1 MIGLLLFLFCKIH
14 SLRKNCEKS
23 VISKQLM
30 MKKRLLSVA
39 LLMGAWGTYGQ
50 VGIGTLTP
58 DNSSQLDVVANDK
71 GILIPRIS
79 LTSTTDATTI
89 KNGNVNSLLVFNT
102 NTQND
107 ITPGYYYWYVDK
119 WMRIINH
126 DDVTALDANTTNVSL
141 TVVGDEL
148 VLTDSEDNVVSIP
161 LSEINIPT
169 TVVKNPDGTY
179 TYTNEAGD
187 TVTIDATDNVISNFE
202 NIVNNTNVLNELIEV
217 LGDTYVGGN
226 VYYDGTQFTYVDQA
240 GDTHIVDIQ
249 DIVQANETVTT
260 IVKNTDGTYTYT
272 NEAGDTVTIDATDNV
287 ISNFENIVNNT
298 NALTTLIRL
307 LGDTY
312 VGGNVYYDGT
322 QFTYIDQAGDT
333 HIVNIQDI
341 VQANETVTTI
351 VKNTDGTYTYTN
363 EAGDTVT
370 IDATDNVIS
379 NFENIVN
386 NTNVLNE
393 LIEVLGDTYVGG
405 NVYYDGTQ
413 FTYVDQAGDTHI
425 VDIQDIVQANE
436 TVTTVVK
443 NPDGTYTYTNEA
455 GDTVTIDAT
464 DNVIS
469 NFENIVNNTNV
480 LNELIEVLGDTYV
493 GGNVYYDGT
502 QFTYVDQAGDTHIV
516 DIQDIVQANETVTT
530 IVKNTDGT
538 YTYTNEAG
546 DTVTIDATDN
556 VISNF
561 ENIVDKKN
569 VVNELIEVLGDTY
582 VGGNVY
588 YDGTQFTYID
598 QAGDTHIVNIQ
609 DIVQAN
615 ETVTTIVKNTD
626 GTYTYTNEAGDTVT
640 IDATDNVISNF
651 ENIVNNTNVLN
662 ELIEVLGDTYVGGN
676 VYYDGTQFTYI
687 DQAGDTNTINL
698 QEIITNEVVNNIV
711 NQGDIYDEIINILEQ
726 ESDVLIDNN
735 DGTYT
740 HTAVDGSVVTIDA
753 NTTTVEVADGVYTF
767 KDGAGNTITTIDT
780 NADAI
785 AYNNDNSGLTAENV
799 QDAIDELTDKLA
811 EGAGVEL
818 KDEGD
823 GKITLIADN
832 GDILGTVDKAALTED
847 LNNDGLFTF
856 TRNDGQDV
864 VFDVNSVNVSEK
876 LDADGNVIGYD
887 FNDANGNPIT
897 TVLTDATNN
906 YYNNDNS
913 GLTAENVQDAID
925 ELADKL
931 AEGAGVELKDEGDGK
946 ITLIADNGDILG
958 TVDKAALTEDL
969 NNDGLFTF
977 TRNDGQDVVFDV
989 NSVNVSEKLDADGNV
1004 IGYDF
1009 NDAAGNP
1016 ITTVFTD
1023 ATNNYY
1029 NNDNSGLTAENVQ
1042 DAIDE
1047 LADKLAE
1054 GAGGEL
1060 KDEGD
1065 GKITLIADNG
1075 DILGTVDKATLTED
1089 LTIDGVLTMS
1099 RNDGQDVVFD
1109 VNSVNVS
1116 EKLDADG
1123 NVIGY
1128 DFNDAAGNPITT
1140 VFTDATN
1147 NYYNNDN
1154 SGLTAEN
1161 VQDAIDELA
1170 DKLAE
1175 GAGVELKDEGD
1186 GKITLIAD
1194 NGDILGTVD
1203 KAALT
1208 EDLNN
1213 DGLFTFTRN
1222 DGQDVVFDVNS
1233 VNVSEKLDADGNVI
1247 GYDFNDANGNPITT
1261 VFTDA
1266 TNNYYNNDNSGL
1278 TAENVQDAIDELAD
1292 KLAEGAGVELKDEG
1306 DGKITLIADNG
1317 DILGTV
1323 DKAALTE
1330 DLNNDGLF
1338 TFTRNDG
1345 QDVVFDVNS

>member
-298 NALTTLIRL
+298 N
-307 LGDTY
+307 
-312 VGGNVYYDGT
+312 
-322 QFTYIDQAGDT
+322 
-333 HIVNIQDI
+333 
-341 VQANETVTTI
+341 
-351 VKNTDGTYTYTN
+351 
-363 EAGDTVT
+363 
-370 IDATDNVIS
+370 
-379 NFENIVN
+379 
-386 NTNVLNE
+386 VLNE
-393 LIEVLGDTYVGG
+393 LMKVLRY
-405 NVYYDGTQ
+405 
-413 FTYVDQAGDTHI
+413 
-425 VDIQDIVQANE
+425 
-436 TVTTVVK
+436 
-443 NPDGTYTYTNEA
+443 
-455 GDTVTIDAT
+455 
-464 DNVIS
+464 
-469 NFENIVNNTNV
+469 
-480 LNELIEVLGDTYV
+480 
-493 GGNVYYDGT
+493 
-502 QFTYVDQAGDTHIV
+502 
-516 DIQDIVQANETVTT
+516 
-530 IVKNTDGT
+530 
-538 YTYTNEAG
+538 
-546 DTVTIDATDN
+546 
-556 VISNF
+556 
-561 ENIVDKKN
+561 
-569 VVNELIEVLGDTY
+569 TY

-799 QDAIDELTDKLA
+799 QDAIDEL
-811 EGAGVEL
+811 
-818 KDEGD
+818 
-823 GKITLIADN
+823 
-832 GDILGTVDKAALTED
+832 
-847 LNNDGLFTF
+847 
-856 TRNDGQDV
+856 
-864 VFDVNSVNVSEK
+864 
-876 LDADGNVIGYD
+876 
-887 FNDANGNPIT
+887 
-897 TVLTDATNN
+897 
-906 YYNNDNS
+906 
-913 GLTAENVQDAID
+913 
-925 ELADKL
+925 ADKL

-1009 NDAAGNP
+1009 NDA
-1016 ITTVFTD
+1016 
-1023 ATNNYY
+1023 
-1029 NNDNSGLTAENVQ
+1029 Q
-1042 DAIDE
+1042 
-1047 LADKLAE
+1047 
-1054 GAGGEL
+1054 
-1060 KDEGD
+1060 
-1065 GKITLIADNG
+1065 
-1075 DILGTVDKATLTED
+1075 
-1089 LTIDGVLTMS
+1089 
-1099 RNDGQDVVFD
+1099 
-1109 VNSVNVS
+1109 
-1116 EKLDADG
+1116 G
-1123 NVIGY
+1123 NV
-1128 DFNDAAGNPITT
+1128 ITT

-1345 QDVVFDVNS
+1345 QDVVFDVNSVNVSEKLDADGNVIGYDFNDANGNPITTVFTDATNNYYNNDNSGLTAENVQDAIDELADKLAEGAGVELKDEGDGKITLI

>member
-298 NALTTLIRL
+298 N
-307 LGDTY
+307 
-312 VGGNVYYDGT
+312 
-322 QFTYIDQAGDT
+322 
-333 HIVNIQDI
+333 
-341 VQANETVTTI
+341 
-351 VKNTDGTYTYTN
+351 
-363 EAGDTVT
+363 
-370 IDATDNVIS
+370 
-379 NFENIVN
+379 
-386 NTNVLNE
+386 VLNE

-405 NVYYDGTQ
+405 NVYYDGTH
-413 FTYVDQAGDTHI
+413 FTHI
-425 VDIQDIVQANE
+425 ALAS
-436 TVTTVVK
+436 
-443 NPDGTYTYTNEA
+443 Y
-455 GDTVTIDAT
+455 
-464 DNVIS
+464 
-469 NFENIVNNTNV
+469 
-480 LNELIEVLGDTYV
+480 
-493 GGNVYYDGT
+493 
-502 QFTYVDQAGDTHIV
+502 
-516 DIQDIVQANETVTT
+516 
-530 IVKNTDGT
+530 
-538 YTYTNEAG
+538 
-546 DTVTIDATDN
+546 
-556 VISNF
+556 
-561 ENIVDKKN
+561 
-569 VVNELIEVLGDTY
+569 
-582 VGGNVY
+582 
-588 YDGTQFTYID
+588 
-598 QAGDTHIVNIQ
+598 THIVNIQ

-799 QDAIDELTDKLA
+799 QDAIDEL
-811 EGAGVEL
+811 
-818 KDEGD
+818 
-823 GKITLIADN
+823 
-832 GDILGTVDKAALTED
+832 
-847 LNNDGLFTF
+847 
-856 TRNDGQDV
+856 
-864 VFDVNSVNVSEK
+864 
-876 LDADGNVIGYD
+876 
-887 FNDANGNPIT
+887 
-897 TVLTDATNN
+897 
-906 YYNNDNS
+906 
-913 GLTAENVQDAID
+913 
-925 ELADKL
+925 ADKL

-1009 NDAAGNP
+1009 NDAQGNV

-1023 ATNNYY
+1023 ASNNYY

-1054 GAGGEL
+1054 GAGVEL

-1065 GKITLIADNG
+1065 GKITLIAGNG
-1075 DILGTVDKATLTED
+1075 DILGTVDKAALTED
-1089 LTIDGVLTMS
+1089 LNNDGLFTFT

-1128 DFNDAAGNPITT
+1128 DFNDANGNPITT

-1345 QDVVFDVNS
+1345 QDVVFDVNSVNVSEKLDADGNVIGYDFNDANGNPITTVFTDATNN

>member
-148 VLTDSEDNVVSIP
+148 VLTDSEDNIVSIP

-169 TVVKNPDGTY
+169 TIVKNTDGTY

-298 NALTTLIRL
+298 N
-307 LGDTY
+307 
-312 VGGNVYYDGT
+312 
-322 QFTYIDQAGDT
+322 
-333 HIVNIQDI
+333 
-341 VQANETVTTI
+341 
-351 VKNTDGTYTYTN
+351 
-363 EAGDTVT
+363 
-370 IDATDNVIS
+370 
-379 NFENIVN
+379 
-386 NTNVLNE
+386 VL
-393 LIEVLGDTYVGG
+393 
-405 NVYYDGTQ
+405 
-413 FTYVDQAGDTHI
+413 
-425 VDIQDIVQANE
+425 
-436 TVTTVVK
+436 
-443 NPDGTYTYTNEA
+443 
-455 GDTVTIDAT
+455 
-464 DNVIS
+464 
-469 NFENIVNNTNV
+469 
-480 LNELIEVLGDTYV
+480 
-493 GGNVYYDGT
+493 
-502 QFTYVDQAGDTHIV
+502 
-516 DIQDIVQANETVTT
+516 
-530 IVKNTDGT
+530 
-538 YTYTNEAG
+538 
-546 DTVTIDATDN
+546 
-556 VISNF
+556 
-561 ENIVDKKN
+561 
-569 VVNELIEVLGDTY
+569 NELIEVLGDTY

-598 QAGDTHIVNIQ
+598 QASAKHIVDIQ

-799 QDAIDELTDKLA
+799 QDAIDELADKLA

-897 TVLTDATNN
+897 TVFTDATNNYYNNDNSGLTAENVQDAIDELADNLPHGARPKLKDEGDGKITLIADNGDILGTVDKAALTEDLNNDGLFTFTRNDGQDVVFDVNSVNVAEKLDADGNGLGYDFNDAAGNLITTVFTDATNN

-931 AEGAGVELKDEGDGK
+931 AELPCFPTRRSSDLK

-1009 NDAAGNP
+1009 NDAQGNV

-1023 ATNNYY
+1023 ASNNYY
-1029 NNDNSGLTAENVQ
+1029 NNDNSGLTAENLHE
-1042 DAIDE
+1042 ANDE
-1047 LADKLAE
+1047 LSDKLAE
-1054 GAGGEL
+1054 GAG
-1060 KDEGD
+1060 D
-1065 GKITLIADNG
+1065 
-1075 DILGTVDKATLTED
+1075 
-1089 LTIDGVLTMS
+1089 
-1099 RNDGQDVVFD
+1099 
-1109 VNSVNVS
+1109 
-1116 EKLDADG
+1116 
-1123 NVIGY
+1123 
-1128 DFNDAAGNPITT
+1128 
-1140 VFTDATN
+1140 
-1147 NYYNNDN
+1147 
-1154 SGLTAEN
+1154 
-1161 VQDAIDELA
+1161 
-1170 DKLAE
+1170 
-1175 GAGVELKDEGD
+1175 ELKDEGD

-1345 QDVVFDVNS
+1345 QDVVFDVNSVNVSEKLDADGNVIGY

>member
-226 VYYDGTQFTYVDQA
+226 VYYDGTQFTY
-240 GDTHIVDIQ
+240 
-249 DIVQANETVTT
+249 
-260 IVKNTDGTYTYT
+260 
-272 NEAGDTVTIDATDNV
+272 
-287 ISNFENIVNNT
+287 
-298 NALTTLIRL
+298 
-307 LGDTY
+307 
-312 VGGNVYYDGT
+312 
-322 QFTYIDQAGDT
+322 IDQAGDT

-341 VQANETVTTI
+341 VQANETVTSI
-351 VKNTDGTYTYTN
+351 VKNRDGTYTYTN

-393 LIEVLGDTYVGG
+393 LIEVLGDTYV
-405 NVYYDGTQ
+405 
-413 FTYVDQAGDTHI
+413 
-425 VDIQDIVQANE
+425 
-436 TVTTVVK
+436 
-443 NPDGTYTYTNEA
+443 
-455 GDTVTIDAT
+455 
-464 DNVIS
+464 S
-469 NFENIVNNTNV
+469 R
-480 LNELIEVLGDTYV
+480 
-493 GGNVYYDGT
+493 
-502 QFTYVDQAGDTHIV
+502 
-516 DIQDIVQANETVTT
+516 
-530 IVKNTDGT
+530 
-538 YTYTNEAG
+538 
-546 DTVTIDATDN
+546 
-556 VISNF
+556 
-561 ENIVDKKN
+561 
-569 VVNELIEVLGDTY
+569 
-582 VGGNVY
+582 
-588 YDGTQFTYID
+588 
-598 QAGDTHIVNIQ
+598 
-609 DIVQAN
+609 
-615 ETVTTIVKNTD
+615 
-626 GTYTYTNEAGDTVT
+626 
-640 IDATDNVISNF
+640 
-651 ENIVNNTNVLN
+651 
-662 ELIEVLGDTYVGGN
+662 N

-698 QEIITNEVVNNIV
+698 QEIITNEGVNNIV

-799 QDAIDELTDKLA
+799 QDAIDELADKLA

-887 FNDANGNPIT
+887 FNDAAGNPIT
-897 TVLTDATNN
+897 TVFTDATNN

-913 GLTAENVQDAID
+913 GLTAESVQDAID

-1054 GAGGEL
+1054 GAGVEL

-1075 DILGTVDKATLTED
+1075 DILSTVDKAALTED
-1089 LTIDGVLTMS
+1089 LNNDGLFTFT

-1175 GAGVELKDEGD
+1175 RAGVELKDEGD

-1203 KAALT
+1203 KAA
-1208 EDLNN
+1208 
-1213 DGLFTFTRN
+1213 
-1222 DGQDVVFDVNS
+1222 Q
-1233 VNVSEKLDADGNVI
+1233 I
-1247 GYDFNDANGNPITT
+1247 GRAH
-1261 VFTDA
+1261 V
-1266 TNNYYNNDNSGL
+1266 
-1278 TAENVQDAIDELAD
+1278 
-1292 KLAEGAGVELKDEG
+1292 
-1306 DGKITLIADNG
+1306 
-1317 DILGTV
+1317 
-1323 DKAALTE
+1323 
-1330 DLNNDGLF
+1330 
-1338 TFTRNDG
+1338 
-1345 QDVVFDVNS
+1345 

>member
-226 VYYDGTQFTYVDQA
+226 VYYDGTQFTY
-240 GDTHIVDIQ
+240 
-249 DIVQANETVTT
+249 
-260 IVKNTDGTYTYT
+260 
-272 NEAGDTVTIDATDNV
+272 
-287 ISNFENIVNNT
+287 
-298 NALTTLIRL
+298 
-307 LGDTY
+307 
-312 VGGNVYYDGT
+312 
-322 QFTYIDQAGDT
+322 IDQTGDT
-333 HIVNIQDI
+333 HIVNIHDTLQI
-341 VQANETVTTI
+341 NEILTTI

-386 NTNVLNE
+386 NTNVL
-393 LIEVLGDTYVGG
+393 
-405 NVYYDGTQ
+405 
-413 FTYVDQAGDTHI
+413 
-425 VDIQDIVQANE
+425 
-436 TVTTVVK
+436 
-443 NPDGTYTYTNEA
+443 
-455 GDTVTIDAT
+455 
-464 DNVIS
+464 
-469 NFENIVNNTNV
+469 
-480 LNELIEVLGDTYV
+480 
-493 GGNVYYDGT
+493 
-502 QFTYVDQAGDTHIV
+502 
-516 DIQDIVQANETVTT
+516 
-530 IVKNTDGT
+530 
-538 YTYTNEAG
+538 
-546 DTVTIDATDN
+546 
-556 VISNF
+556 
-561 ENIVDKKN
+561 
-569 VVNELIEVLGDTY
+569 NELIEVLGDTY

-698 QEIITNEVVNNIV
+698 QEIITNKVVNNIV

-780 NADAI
+780 NAEAI
-785 AYNNDNSGLTAENV
+785 A
-799 QDAIDELTDKLA
+799 
-811 EGAGVEL
+811 
-818 KDEGD
+818 
-823 GKITLIADN
+823 
-832 GDILGTVDKAALTED
+832 
-847 LNNDGLFTF
+847 
-856 TRNDGQDV
+856 
-864 VFDVNSVNVSEK
+864 
-876 LDADGNVIGYD
+876 
-887 FNDANGNPIT
+887 
-897 TVLTDATNN
+897 
-906 YYNNDNS
+906 
-913 GLTAENVQDAID
+913 
-925 ELADKL
+925 
-931 AEGAGVELKDEGDGK
+931 
-946 ITLIADNGDILG
+946 
-958 TVDKAALTEDL
+958 
-969 NNDGLFTF
+969 
-977 TRNDGQDVVFDV
+977 
-989 NSVNVSEKLDADGNV
+989 
-1004 IGYDF
+1004 
-1009 NDAAGNP
+1009 
-1016 ITTVFTD
+1016 
-1023 ATNNYY
+1023 
-1029 NNDNSGLTAENVQ
+1029 
-1042 DAIDE
+1042 
-1047 LADKLAE
+1047 
-1054 GAGGEL
+1054 
-1060 KDEGD
+1060 
-1065 GKITLIADNG
+1065 
-1075 DILGTVDKATLTED
+1075 
-1089 LTIDGVLTMS
+1089 
-1099 RNDGQDVVFD
+1099 
-1109 VNSVNVS
+1109 
-1116 EKLDADG
+1116 
-1123 NVIGY
+1123 
-1128 DFNDAAGNPITT
+1128 
-1140 VFTDATN
+1140 
-1147 NYYNNDN
+1147 YNNDN

-1345 QDVVFDVNS
+1345 QDVVFDVNSVNVSEKLDADGNVIGYDFNDAAGNPITTVLTDAINNDYNNDNSGLTAENVQDAIDELADKLAEGAGVELKDEGDGTITLIADNGDILGTVDKAALTEDLNNDGLFTFTRNDGQDVVFDVNSVNVSEKLDADGNVIGYDFNDANGNPITTVFTDATNNYYNNDNSGLTAENVQDAIDELADKLAEGAGVELKDEGDGKITLIADNGDILGTVDKAALTEDLNNDGLFTFTRNDGQDVVFDVNSVNVSEKLDADGNVIGYDFNDAQGNVITTVFTDASNNYYNNDNSGLTAENVQDAIDELADKLDEGAGVELKDEGDGKITLIADNGDILGTVDKAALTEDLNNDGLFTFTRNDGQDVVFDVNSVNVSEKLDADGNVIGYDFNDANGNPITTVLTDATNNYYNNDNSGLTAENVQDAIDELADKLAEGAGVELKDEGDGKITLIADNGDILGTVDKAALTEDLNNDGLFTFTRNDGQDVVFDVNS

>member
-1 MIGLLLFLFCKIH
+1 MYI
-14 SLRKNCEKS
+14 
-23 VISKQLM
+23 
-30 MKKRLLSVA
+30 
-39 LLMGAWGTYGQ
+39 
-50 VGIGTLTP
+50 
-58 DNSSQLDVVANDK
+58 
-71 GILIPRIS
+71 
-79 LTSTTDATTI
+79 
-89 KNGNVNSLLVFNT
+89 
-102 NTQND
+102 
-107 ITPGYYYWYVDK
+107 
-119 WMRIINH
+119 
-126 DDVTALDANTTNVSL
+126 
-141 TVVGDEL
+141 
-148 VLTDSEDNVVSIP
+148 
-161 LSEINIPT
+161 T
-169 TVVKNPDGTY
+169 TV
-179 TYTNEAGD
+179 
-187 TVTIDATDNVISNFE
+187 
-202 NIVNNTNVLNELIEV
+202 
-217 LGDTYVGGN
+217 
-226 VYYDGTQFTYVDQA
+226 QFTYVDQA
-240 GDTHIVDIQ
+240 GDTHIVD
-249 DIVQANETVTT
+249 
-260 IVKNTDGTYTYT
+260 
-272 NEAGDTVTIDATDNV
+272 
-287 ISNFENIVNNT
+287 
-298 NALTTLIRL
+298 
-307 LGDTY
+307 
-312 VGGNVYYDGT
+312 
-322 QFTYIDQAGDT
+322 
-333 HIVNIQDI
+333 
-341 VQANETVTTI
+341 
-351 VKNTDGTYTYTN
+351 
-363 EAGDTVT
+363 
-370 IDATDNVIS
+370 
-379 NFENIVN
+379 
-386 NTNVLNE
+386 
-393 LIEVLGDTYVGG
+393 
-405 NVYYDGTQ
+405 
-413 FTYVDQAGDTHI
+413 
-425 VDIQDIVQANE
+425 
-436 TVTTVVK
+436 
-443 NPDGTYTYTNEA
+443 
-455 GDTVTIDAT
+455 
-464 DNVIS
+464 
-469 NFENIVNNTNV
+469 
-480 LNELIEVLGDTYV
+480 
-493 GGNVYYDGT
+493 
-502 QFTYVDQAGDTHIV
+502 
-516 DIQDIVQANETVTT
+516 
-530 IVKNTDGT
+530 
-538 YTYTNEAG
+538 
-546 DTVTIDATDN
+546 
-556 VISNF
+556 
-561 ENIVDKKN
+561 
-569 VVNELIEVLGDTY
+569 
-582 VGGNVY
+582 
-588 YDGTQFTYID
+588 
-598 QAGDTHIVNIQ
+598 IQ

-799 QDAIDELTDKLA
+799 QDAIDELADKLA

-887 FNDANGNPIT
+887 FNDAQGNVIT
-897 TVLTDATNN
+897 TVFTDASNN

-1247 GYDFNDANGNPITT
+1247 GYDFNDAAGNPITT

-1345 QDVVFDVNS
+1345 QDVVFDVNSVNVSEKLDADGNVIGYDFN

>member
-148 VLTDSEDNVVSIP
+148 VLTDSEDNIVSIP

-298 NALTTLIRL
+298 NVLNELIEV

-379 NFENIVN
+379 NFEDIVN

-413 FTYVDQAGDTHI
+413 FTYIDQAGDTNTINLQI
-425 VDIQDIVQANE
+425 VRESCE
-436 TVTTVVK
+436 T
-443 NPDGTYTYTNEA
+443 
-455 GDTVTIDAT
+455 I
-464 DNVIS
+464 
-469 NFENIVNNTNV
+469 
-480 LNELIEVLGDTYV
+480 
-493 GGNVYYDGT
+493 
-502 QFTYVDQAGDTHIV
+502 
-516 DIQDIVQANETVTT
+516 TT
-530 IVKNTDGT
+530 IVKNTD
-538 YTYTNEAG
+538 E
-546 DTVTIDATDN
+546 
-556 VISNF
+556 
-561 ENIVDKKN
+561 
-569 VVNELIEVLGDTY
+569 
-582 VGGNVY
+582 
-588 YDGTQFTYID
+588 
-598 QAGDTHIVNIQ
+598 
-609 DIVQAN
+609 
-615 ETVTTIVKNTD
+615 
-626 GTYTYTNEAGDTVT
+626 TYTYTNEAGDTVT

-785 AYNNDNSGLTAENV
+785 VYNNDNSGLTAENV
-799 QDAIDELTDKLA
+799 QDAIDELADKLA

-887 FNDANGNPIT
+887 FNDAAGNPIT
-897 TVLTDATNN
+897 TVFTDATNN
-906 YYNNDNS
+906 YYNNTDS

-1054 GAGGEL
+1054 GAGVEL
-1060 KDEGD
+1060 KDEAD

-1075 DILGTVDKATLTED
+1075 DILGTVDKAALTED
-1089 LTIDGVLTMS
+1089 LNNDGLFTFT

-1128 DFNDAAGNPITT
+1128 DFNDANGNPITT

-1345 QDVVFDVNS
+1345 QDVVFDVNSVNVSEKLDADGNVIGYDFNDAAGNPITTVLTDATNNYYNNDNSGLTAENVQDAIDELADKLAEGAGVELK

>member
-1 MIGLLLFLFCKIH
+1 M
-14 SLRKNCEKS
+14 EKH
-23 VISKQLM
+23 
-30 MKKRLLSVA
+30 R
-39 LLMGAWGTYGQ
+39 
-50 VGIGTLTP
+50 
-58 DNSSQLDVVANDK
+58 
-71 GILIPRIS
+71 
-79 LTSTTDATTI
+79 
-89 KNGNVNSLLVFNT
+89 
-102 NTQND
+102 
-107 ITPGYYYWYVDK
+107 
-119 WMRIINH
+119 
-126 DDVTALDANTTNVSL
+126 
-141 TVVGDEL
+141 
-148 VLTDSEDNVVSIP
+148 
-161 LSEINIPT
+161 
-169 TVVKNPDGTY
+169 
-179 TYTNEAGD
+179 
-187 TVTIDATDNVISNFE
+187 
-202 NIVNNTNVLNELIEV
+202 
-217 LGDTYVGGN
+217 
-226 VYYDGTQFTYVDQA
+226 
-240 GDTHIVDIQ
+240 
-249 DIVQANETVTT
+249 
-260 IVKNTDGTYTYT
+260 
-272 NEAGDTVTIDATDNV
+272 
-287 ISNFENIVNNT
+287 
-298 NALTTLIRL
+298 
-307 LGDTY
+307 
-312 VGGNVYYDGT
+312 
-322 QFTYIDQAGDT
+322 
-333 HIVNIQDI
+333 
-341 VQANETVTTI
+341 
-351 VKNTDGTYTYTN
+351 
-363 EAGDTVT
+363 
-370 IDATDNVIS
+370 
-379 NFENIVN
+379 
-386 NTNVLNE
+386 
-393 LIEVLGDTYVGG
+393 
-405 NVYYDGTQ
+405 
-413 FTYVDQAGDTHI
+413 
-425 VDIQDIVQANE
+425 
-436 TVTTVVK
+436 
-443 NPDGTYTYTNEA
+443 
-455 GDTVTIDAT
+455 
-464 DNVIS
+464 
-469 NFENIVNNTNV
+469 
-480 LNELIEVLGDTYV
+480 
-493 GGNVYYDGT
+493 
-502 QFTYVDQAGDTHIV
+502 
-516 DIQDIVQANETVTT
+516 
-530 IVKNTDGT
+530 
-538 YTYTNEAG
+538 
-546 DTVTIDATDN
+546 
-556 VISNF
+556 
-561 ENIVDKKN
+561 
-569 VVNELIEVLGDTY
+569 
-582 VGGNVY
+582 
-588 YDGTQFTYID
+588 
-598 QAGDTHIVNIQ
+598 
-609 DIVQAN
+609 
-615 ETVTTIVKNTD
+615 D

-785 AYNNDNSGLTAENV
+785 V
-799 QDAIDELTDKLA
+799 
-811 EGAGVEL
+811 
-818 KDEGD
+818 
-823 GKITLIADN
+823 
-832 GDILGTVDKAALTED
+832 
-847 LNNDGLFTF
+847 
-856 TRNDGQDV
+856 
-864 VFDVNSVNVSEK
+864 
-876 LDADGNVIGYD
+876 
-887 FNDANGNPIT
+887 
-897 TVLTDATNN
+897 
-906 YYNNDNS
+906 YNNDNS

-946 ITLIADNGDILG
+946 ISLIADNGDILG

-977 TRNDGQDVVFDV
+977 T
-989 NSVNVSEKLDADGNV
+989 
-1004 IGYDF
+1004 
-1009 NDAAGNP
+1009 
-1016 ITTVFTD
+1016 
-1023 ATNNYY
+1023 
-1029 NNDNSGLTAENVQ
+1029 
-1042 DAIDE
+1042 
-1047 LADKLAE
+1047 
-1054 GAGGEL
+1054 
-1060 KDEGD
+1060 
-1065 GKITLIADNG
+1065 
-1075 DILGTVDKATLTED
+1075 
-1089 LTIDGVLTMS
+1089 

-1213 DGLFTFTRN
+1213 DGLFTFTRYDERHVGK
-1222 DGQDVVFDVNS
+1222 DGNS
-1233 VNVSEKLDADGNVI
+1233 LNVSEKLEADGNVI
-1247 GYDFNDANGNPITT
+1247 GYDFNDAAGKPITT

-1278 TAENVQDAIDELAD
+1278 TAESVQDAIDELAD

-1345 QDVVFDVNS
+1345 QDVVFDVNSVNVSEKLDADGNVIGYDFNDAAGNPITTVFTDATNNYYNNDNSGLKIGRASCRKKELTYKMAEGSGEELKDEGDGKITLIANNGDILGTVDKAALTEDLNNDVLFTFTRNDGQDVVFDINSVNVSEKLDADGNVIGYDFNDANGNPITTVFTDATNNYYNNDNSGLTAENVQDAIDELANKLAEGAGVELKDEGDGKITLVADNGDILGTVDKASLTEDLNNDGLFTFTRNDGQDVVFDVNSVNVSEKLDADGNVIGYDFNDASGNPITTVFTDATNNYYNNDNSGLTAENVQDAIDELADKLAEGAGVEL

>member
-240 GDTHIVDIQ
+240 GDT
-249 DIVQANETVTT
+249 
-260 IVKNTDGTYTYT
+260 
-272 NEAGDTVTIDATDNV
+272 
-287 ISNFENIVNNT
+287 
-298 NALTTLIRL
+298 
-307 LGDTY
+307 
-312 VGGNVYYDGT
+312 
-322 QFTYIDQAGDT
+322 
-333 HIVNIQDI
+333 
-341 VQANETVTTI
+341 
-351 VKNTDGTYTYTN
+351 
-363 EAGDTVT
+363 
-370 IDATDNVIS
+370 
-379 NFENIVN
+379 
-386 NTNVLNE
+386 
-393 LIEVLGDTYVGG
+393 
-405 NVYYDGTQ
+405 
-413 FTYVDQAGDTHI
+413 
-425 VDIQDIVQANE
+425 
-436 TVTTVVK
+436 
-443 NPDGTYTYTNEA
+443 
-455 GDTVTIDAT
+455 
-464 DNVIS
+464 
-469 NFENIVNNTNV
+469 
-480 LNELIEVLGDTYV
+480 
-493 GGNVYYDGT
+493 
-502 QFTYVDQAGDTHIV
+502 
-516 DIQDIVQANETVTT
+516 
-530 IVKNTDGT
+530 
-538 YTYTNEAG
+538 
-546 DTVTIDATDN
+546 
-556 VISNF
+556 
-561 ENIVDKKN
+561 
-569 VVNELIEVLGDTY
+569 
-582 VGGNVY
+582 
-588 YDGTQFTYID
+588 
-598 QAGDTHIVNIQ
+598 
-609 DIVQAN
+609 
-615 ETVTTIVKNTD
+615 
-626 GTYTYTNEAGDTVT
+626 
-640 IDATDNVISNF
+640 
-651 ENIVNNTNVLN
+651 
-662 ELIEVLGDTYVGGN
+662 
-676 VYYDGTQFTYI
+676 
-687 DQAGDTNTINL
+687 NTINL

-785 AYNNDNSGLTAENV
+785 V
-799 QDAIDELTDKLA
+799 
-811 EGAGVEL
+811 
-818 KDEGD
+818 
-823 GKITLIADN
+823 
-832 GDILGTVDKAALTED
+832 
-847 LNNDGLFTF
+847 
-856 TRNDGQDV
+856 
-864 VFDVNSVNVSEK
+864 
-876 LDADGNVIGYD
+876 
-887 FNDANGNPIT
+887 
-897 TVLTDATNN
+897 
-906 YYNNDNS
+906 YNNDNS

-1029 NNDNSGLTAENVQ
+1029 NN
-1042 DAIDE
+1042 
-1047 LADKLAE
+1047 
-1054 GAGGEL
+1054 
-1060 KDEGD
+1060 
-1065 GKITLIADNG
+1065 
-1075 DILGTVDKATLTED
+1075 
-1089 LTIDGVLTMS
+1089 
-1099 RNDGQDVVFD
+1099 
-1109 VNSVNVS
+1109 
-1116 EKLDADG
+1116 
-1123 NVIGY
+1123 
-1128 DFNDAAGNPITT
+1128 
-1140 VFTDATN
+1140 TD
-1147 NYYNNDN
+1147 

-1345 QDVVFDVNS
+1345 QDVVFDVNSVNVSEKLDADGNVIGYDFNDANGNPI

>member
-322 QFTYIDQAGDT
+322 QFTYVDQAGDT

-341 VQANETVTTI
+341 VQANETVTTIVKNTDGTYTYTNEAGDTVTIDATDRVKESRENIVNNTNVLNELIEVLGDTYVGGNVYYDGTQFTYVDQAGDTHIVNIQDIVQANETVTTIVKNTDGTYTYTNEAGDTVTIDATDNVISNFENIVNNTNVLNELIEVLGDTYVGGNVNYDGTEFTYIDQAGDTHVVNIQDIVQAKETVTTI

-425 VDIQDIVQANE
+425 V
-436 TVTTVVK
+436 
-443 NPDGTYTYTNEA
+443 
-455 GDTVTIDAT
+455 
-464 DNVIS
+464 
-469 NFENIVNNTNV
+469 
-480 LNELIEVLGDTYV
+480 
-493 GGNVYYDGT
+493 
-502 QFTYVDQAGDTHIV
+502 
-516 DIQDIVQANETVTT
+516 
-530 IVKNTDGT
+530 
-538 YTYTNEAG
+538 
-546 DTVTIDATDN
+546 
-556 VISNF
+556 
-561 ENIVDKKN
+561 
-569 VVNELIEVLGDTY
+569 
-582 VGGNVY
+582 
-588 YDGTQFTYID
+588 
-598 QAGDTHIVNIQ
+598 NIQ
-609 DIVQAN
+609 DV
-615 ETVTTIVKNTD
+615 V
-626 GTYTYTNEAGDTVT
+626 
-640 IDATDNVISNF
+640 
-651 ENIVNNTNVLN
+651 
-662 ELIEVLGDTYVGGN
+662 
-676 VYYDGTQFTYI
+676 
-687 DQAGDTNTINL
+687 
-698 QEIITNEVVNNIV
+698 TNEVVNNIV
-711 NQGDIYDEIINILEQ
+711 NQGDIYDEIINLLEQ
-726 ESDVLIDNN
+726 ETDILTDNG

-740 HTAVDGSVVTIDA
+740 HTAVDGTPVIIDA
-753 NTTTVEVADGVYTF
+753 NTTSVTIVDGVYTF
-767 KDGAGNTITTIDT
+767 LNGNGDTITTIDT

-785 AYNNDNSGLTAENV
+785 IYDNTDSGLAAENV
-799 QDAIDELTDKLA
+799 KDAIDELVDTL
-811 EGAGVEL
+811 ESGAG
-818 KDEGD
+818 
-823 GKITLIADN
+823 ITLVYNNDGTISIKSEDGAD
-832 GDILGTVDKAALTED
+832 LGTVDKSTLTD
-847 LNNDGLFTF
+847 NNDGTYTF
-856 TRNDGQDV
+856 D
-864 VFDVNSVNVSEK
+864 
-876 LDADGNVIGYD
+876 
-887 FNDANGNPIT
+887 NGNGMPVTFDTNADAIAFDNT
-897 TVLTDATNN
+897 TNGFTSD
-906 YYNNDNS
+906 
-913 GLTAENVQDAID
+913 NVQEAL
-925 ELADKL
+925 E
-931 AEGAGVELKDEGDGK
+931 ELKDTIETNKGNLSIAGGLEFTGATNGNAKLLADAG
-946 ITLIADNGDILG
+946 IQIADGGITNAKLSADAVSESKIQDGAVTSSKILNGTIQDVDLANNAVSTDKILNNAVTEDKILDGAVAPEKLSADPTDEGKVGVVQADG
-958 TVDKAALTEDL
+958 TVVYERSEERRVGKACR
-969 NNDGLFTF
+969 G
-977 TRNDGQDVVFDV
+977 
-989 NSVNVSEKLDADGNV
+989 
-1004 IGYDF
+1004 
-1009 NDAAGNP
+1009 
-1016 ITTVFTD
+1016 
-1023 ATNNYY
+1023 
-1029 NNDNSGLTAENVQ
+1029 
-1042 DAIDE
+1042 
-1047 LADKLAE
+1047 
-1054 GAGGEL
+1054 
-1060 KDEGD
+1060 
-1065 GKITLIADNG
+1065 
-1075 DILGTVDKATLTED
+1075 
-1089 LTIDGVLTMS
+1089 
-1099 RNDGQDVVFD
+1099 
-1109 VNSVNVS
+1109 
-1116 EKLDADG
+1116 
-1123 NVIGY
+1123 
-1128 DFNDAAGNPITT
+1128 
-1140 VFTDATN
+1140 
-1147 NYYNNDN
+1147 
-1154 SGLTAEN
+1154 
-1161 VQDAIDELA
+1161 
-1170 DKLAE
+1170 
-1175 GAGVELKDEGD
+1175 
-1186 GKITLIAD
+1186 
-1194 NGDILGTVD
+1194 
-1203 KAALT
+1203 
-1208 EDLNN
+1208 
-1213 DGLFTFTRN
+1213 
-1222 DGQDVVFDVNS
+1222 
-1233 VNVSEKLDADGNVI
+1233 
-1247 GYDFNDANGNPITT
+1247 
-1261 VFTDA
+1261 
-1266 TNNYYNNDNSGL
+1266 
-1278 TAENVQDAIDELAD
+1278 
-1292 KLAEGAGVELKDEG
+1292 
-1306 DGKITLIADNG
+1306 
-1317 DILGTV
+1317 
-1323 DKAALTE
+1323 
-1330 DLNNDGLF
+1330 
-1338 TFTRNDG
+1338 
-1345 QDVVFDVNS
+1345 

>member
-226 VYYDGTQFTYVDQA
+226 VYYDGTQFTYRDQA
-240 GDTHIVDIQ
+240 RDTHIVDIHN
-249 DIVQANETVTT
+249 IVQE
-260 IVKNTDGTYTYT
+260 
-272 NEAGDTVTIDATDNV
+272 
-287 ISNFENIVNNT
+287 
-298 NALTTLIRL
+298 
-307 LGDTY
+307 
-312 VGGNVYYDGT
+312 
-322 QFTYIDQAGDT
+322 
-333 HIVNIQDI
+333 
-341 VQANETVTTI
+341 NETVTTI

-405 NVYYDGTQ
+405 NVYYDGTE
-413 FTYVDQAGDTHI
+413 FTYIDQAGDTHI
-425 VDIQDIVQANE
+425 VNIQDIVQANE
-436 TVTTVVK
+436 TVTTIVK
-443 NPDGTYTYTNEA
+443 NTDRIYTYTNEAGDTVTIDATDNVISNFENIVNNTNVLNELIEVLGDTYVGGNVYYDGTEFTYIDQTGDTHIVNIQDIVQANKTVTTIVKQRDSNLTYTNEA

-516 DIQDIVQANETVTT
+516 D
-530 IVKNTDGT
+530 
-538 YTYTNEAG
+538 
-546 DTVTIDATDN
+546 
-556 VISNF
+556 
-561 ENIVDKKN
+561 
-569 VVNELIEVLGDTY
+569 
-582 VGGNVY
+582 
-588 YDGTQFTYID
+588 
-598 QAGDTHIVNIQ
+598 IQ

-799 QDAIDELTDKLA
+799 QDAIDEL
-811 EGAGVEL
+811 
-818 KDEGD
+818 
-823 GKITLIADN
+823 
-832 GDILGTVDKAALTED
+832 
-847 LNNDGLFTF
+847 
-856 TRNDGQDV
+856 
-864 VFDVNSVNVSEK
+864 
-876 LDADGNVIGYD
+876 
-887 FNDANGNPIT
+887 
-897 TVLTDATNN
+897 
-906 YYNNDNS
+906 
-913 GLTAENVQDAID
+913 
-925 ELADKL
+925 ADKL

-977 TRNDGQDVVFDV
+977 T
-989 NSVNVSEKLDADGNV
+989 
-1004 IGYDF
+1004 
-1009 NDAAGNP
+1009 
-1016 ITTVFTD
+1016 
-1023 ATNNYY
+1023 
-1029 NNDNSGLTAENVQ
+1029 
-1042 DAIDE
+1042 
-1047 LADKLAE
+1047 
-1054 GAGGEL
+1054 
-1060 KDEGD
+1060 
-1065 GKITLIADNG
+1065 
-1075 DILGTVDKATLTED
+1075 
-1089 LTIDGVLTMS
+1089 

-1261 VFTDA
+1261 VLTDATNNYYNNDNSGLTAENVQDAIDELADKLAEGAGVELKDEGDGKITLIADNGDILSTVDKAALTEDLNNDGLFTFTRNDGQDVVFDVNSVNVSEKLDADGNVIGYDFNDAAGNPITTVFTDA

-1345 QDVVFDVNS
+1345 QDVVFDVNSVNVSV